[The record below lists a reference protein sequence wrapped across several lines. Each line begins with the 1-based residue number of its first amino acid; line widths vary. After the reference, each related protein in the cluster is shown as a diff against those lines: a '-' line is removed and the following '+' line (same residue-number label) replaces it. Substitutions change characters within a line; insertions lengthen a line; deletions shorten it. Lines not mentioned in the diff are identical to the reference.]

1 MIIKIK
7 VKTNQPKT
15 EIIEKG
21 DVWKVNVKAK
31 PENNKANLEI
41 IKFFSK
47 LFKKNVKIINGL
59 KNKEKLLEITWL

>member
-21 DVWKVNVKAK
+21 YVWKVNIKAK
-31 PENNKANLEI
+31 PKNNKANLEI

-47 LFKKNVKIINGL
+47 LFKKKVKIVNGL
-59 KNKEKLLEITWL
+59 KNKEKLLEIT

>member
-15 EIIEKG
+15 EIVEK
-21 DVWKVNVKAK
+21 DKIWKVNVKAK

-47 LFKKNVKIINGL
+47 LFKKKVKIVNGL
-59 KNKEKLLEITWL
+59 KNKEKLLEIT